1 RKVIA
6 VDESTPMLEA
16 ARGRLHHLPNVEV
29 RQGELELLP
38 ANEDE
43 LNLAA
48 LILVL
53 PYVPDPGRVLG
64 EAARAVAPGGRVLLL
79 DLQPHDRTEWEQTM
93 GHLWL
98 GFGQSQVLGWMHG
111 AGFREARYTA
121 LPPVGEATGP
131 ALCVAT
137 ARKPE

>member
-1 RKVIA
+1 EKLFGSRYELASLLALLDPNLVVGDLGCGTGAFSAAIAPFVRKVIA
-6 VDESTPMLEA
+6 VDESSPMLEA
-16 ARGRLHHLPNVEV
+16 ARGRLQHLPNVEV

-64 EAARAVAPGGRVLLL
+64 EAA
-79 DLQPHDRTEWEQTM
+79 
-93 GHLWL
+93 
-98 GFGQSQVLGWMHG
+98 
-111 AGFREARYTA
+111 
-121 LPPVGEATGP
+121 
-131 ALCVAT
+131 
-137 ARKPE
+137 